1 MSPDELV
8 ERLGSKR
15 SRLDAIGQLMGGV
28 NAREL
33 RHAVVTEEVFE
44 ALVRGT
50 RHRSDVVRWW
60 SVQLLDH
67 CPDQRAFDAVLP
79 LLDDPVDRVRR
90 NAVHALGCRGCKP
103 DFHASPDSTVMA
115 RIRSMADHDVNAKV
129 RREAS
134 ATLAAIVSRG

>member
-1 MSPDELV
+1 MSPDDLV
-8 ERLGSKR
+8 EQLRDKR

-28 NAREL
+28 NACEL

-67 CPDQRAFDAVLP
+67 CPDERAFDAVVP

-90 NAVHALGCRGCKP
+90 NAVHALGCRVCKP
-103 DFHASPDSTVMA
+103 RSNASPDSTVME
-115 RIRSMADHDVNAKV
+115 RIQSMAAQDVSAKV
-129 RREAS
+129 RRQAS
-134 ATLAAIVSRG
+134 ATLATIVSSS

>member
-1 MSPDELV
+1 MSPDDLV
-8 ERLGSKR
+8 EQLGDKR
-15 SRLDAIGQLMGGV
+15 SRLDAIRQLMGGL

-33 RHAVVTEEVFE
+33 RDAVVTEEMFE

-67 CPDQRAFDAVLP
+67 CPDKRAFDAVVP

-90 NAVHALGCRGCKP
+90 NAVHALGCRVCKP
-103 DFHASPDSTVMA
+103 SSNAKLDSTVMA
-115 RIRSMADHDVNAKV
+115 RIQSMAAQDVNAKV

-134 ATLAAIVSRG
+134 ATLAAIVASS

>member
-1 MSPDELV
+1 MSPDDLV
-8 ERLGSKR
+8 EQLGDKR

-33 RHAVVTEEVFE
+33 RHALVNEDVFE

-50 RHRSDVVRWW
+50 CHRSDVVRWW

-67 CPDQRAFDAVLP
+67 CPDERAFDAVVP
-79 LLDDPVDRVRR
+79 LLDDAIDRVRR
-90 NAVHALGCRGCKP
+90 NAVHALGCRVCKP
-103 DFHASPDSTVMA
+103 SSDASPDSTVMA
-115 RIRSMADHDVNAKV
+115 RLQSMAAQDVNAKV

-134 ATLAAIVSRG
+134 ATLDAIVASS